1 MTPQNILEIVNCR
14 FRTEKS
20 LISTVT
26 LPKFLNSG
34 KLESRD
40 VCFYKINRL
49 SFDEDYP
56 HREAFENVLLALDN
70 PAFNL
75 VYILSGDEFGIELYI
90 GVVKNANEYVSSS
103 SNRLSASN
111 YGEIIEKSFV
121 GNFGG
126 SIVEK
131 VKGADLEECI
141 LSADRKYKN
150 GGVIVGVPSE
160 NEKQSDN
167 GKGFQ
172 GIDRLINS
180 MIGTRWR
187 LIVVAEPISKSDIND
202 WQQEIYQIYNKIAPF
217 AKSSVQQSTNS
228 GTSTTTGTSRS
239 DTQGA
244 NFSKGH
250 SSGSGTSHQSG
261 DNSSSKNSGHNESHG
276 ESKSHTDGSSRSET
290 QNSGTAQSMTAEIT
304 NKNVQE
310 TLNYIDEELLER
322 IKPAIG
328 RGMFKTAV
336 YYMADLPTNANRL
349 KIGIKSLL
357 QGDSSSYS
365 PLTAYDFDLKNNDAV
380 AAIKTFQNNFTSR
393 GTIPDEHLTLASR
406 PHDNNK
412 LWLSTLLTVD
422 EVALLAGL
430 PQREIPGIS
439 VVEGVE
445 FGLNVNKNGEIILG
459 NLMQKGRILENMPL
473 KLQKDFL
480 SKHTFI
486 AGVTGSGKT
495 TTCHKLLKE
504 SAVPFMVIEPAK
516 TEYRALLNLKEQ
528 FGNCIVFTVGNEE
541 IAPLRFNPFEF
552 VQGENLSAHI
562 DMLKAAF
569 TTAFPMEGSMPQ
581 LLEEAIYKCYED
593 KGWNV
598 DTGRNDKIS
607 KYDGYKFGDEFSDKY
622 DAFPILSDFLN
633 ALTHVV
639 NEKNFDS
646 RLRDDYIGSL
656 VSRFSNLRKGAKG
669 RMFNTAHSIDF
680 AKLIDKNVIIELENL
695 KSSEDKALLMGFI
708 LARLSEV
715 IRQRHRKDRNFK
727 HITLVEE
734 AHRLLSRVEYG
745 DSGAKKASVETFTDL
760 LAEVRKYGEGLI
772 IVDQIPNKLAP
783 EVIKNT
789 NTKIIHKILARDDK
803 ETVGDAMLMDD
814 KQKNFLSALDP
825 GQAIVFTEG
834 ISKPVHITVKSVT
847 DTSGDEIP
855 DDIVKSNFNKYLDKG
870 RLKKIYFDGRFVHEF
885 YSEFKNQLNGLVE
898 NYTENKPLSVDL
910 KFLQSIQEHLKCNP
924 IEGIDEK
931 YVLSAL
937 SREKTK
943 QMLMNEDFFERLF
956 NFVLNTFMY
965 GDTIKNISE
974 IQIANLMKFLRERG
988 QNN

>member
-1 MTPQNILEIVNCR
+1 MSESIIPQKISDIVN
-14 FRTEKS
+14 FRLQDEQTA
-20 LISTVT
+20 ISTVT
-26 LPKFLNSG
+26 LPKFLRGG

-40 VCFYKINRL
+40 VCFYKITRL

-56 HREAFENVLLALDN
+56 HREAFENVLLTLDN

-90 GVVKNANEYVSSS
+90 GVVKNKNSSES
-103 SNRLSASN
+103 RLNASN
-111 YGEIIEKSFV
+111 YGEIIEKSFA

-131 VKGADLEECI
+131 VKGLDLEENI

-150 GGVIVGVPSE
+150 GGIIVGVPSE

-167 GKGFQ
+167 TKGFQ

-180 MIGTRWR
+180 MIGTKWR
-187 LIVVAEPISKSDIND
+187 LIVVAEPVLKSEITD
-202 WQQEIYQIYNKIAPF
+202 WQQEIYKIYDKISPF
-217 AKSSVQQSTNS
+217 AKSSLQQSTNS
-228 GTSTTTGTSRS
+228 GSSTTTGTSQS

-244 NFSKGH
+244 NFSKSH
-250 SSGSGTSHQSG
+250 SSGNGTSHQSG
-261 DNSSSKNSGHNESHG
+261 DNGSSKNTSESESNG

-290 QNSGTAQSMTAEIT
+290 KNSGTAQSVTTETA

-310 TLNYIDEELLER
+310 ILKYIDEELLKR
-322 IKPAIG
+322 ITSGIG
-328 RGMFKTAV
+328 RGIFKTAV
-336 YYMADLPTNANRL
+336 YYMADLPTTANRL

-365 PLTAYDFDLKNNDAV
+365 SLTAYDFNLQNNDAV
-380 AAIKTFQNNFTSR
+380 GAIKTFQNNFTSR
-393 GTIPDEHLTLASR
+393 GTTLDEHLTLASR
-406 PHDNNK
+406 PHDERK
-412 LWLSTLLTVD
+412 LWLSTFLTVD

-430 PQREIPGIS
+430 PQKEIPGIS

-445 FGLNVNKNGEIILG
+445 FGLNVNKTGDIILG
-459 NLMQKGRILENMPL
+459 NLMQKGRELENMPL
-473 KLQKDFL
+473 RLQKNFL

-495 TTCHKLLKE
+495 TTCQKLLKE

-516 TEYRALLNLKEQ
+516 TEYRALLNFREK
-528 FGNCIVFTVGNEE
+528 FGSCIVFTVGNEE
-541 IAPLRFNPFEF
+541 VAPLRFNPFEF
-552 VQGENLSAHI
+552 IRGENLSAHI

-593 KGWNV
+593 KGWNI
-598 DTGRNDKIS
+598 DTSRNDKIA
-607 KYDGYKFGDEFSDKY
+607 KYENYQIGDEFTDKY
-622 DAFPILSDFLN
+622 DAFPILSEFLN

-669 RMFNTAHSIDF
+669 RMFNTAHSVNF
-680 AKLIDKNVIIELENL
+680 EKLIDRNVIIELENL

-715 IRQRHRKDRNFK
+715 IRQRHRRDKNFK
-727 HITLVEE
+727 HVTLVEE

-772 IVDQIPNKLAP
+772 IVDQIPNKLAA

-814 KQKNFLSALDP
+814 KQKNFLSALEP
-825 GQAIVFTEG
+825 GQAIIFTEG
-834 ISKPVHITVKSVT
+834 ISKPVHVTVQSVT
-847 DTSGDEIP
+847 DTSSDEIP
-855 DDIVKSNFNKYLDKG
+855 DEVVKSNFNNYLEKSK
-870 RLKKIYFDGRFVHEF
+870 LKKIYFDSRFVQEF
-885 YSEFKNQLNGLVE
+885 YSKFNDELKKLHE
-898 NYTENKPLSVDL
+898 DYTQNKIL
-910 KFLQSIQEHLKCNP
+910 KSDGKLLQSIQEYLKFNP
-924 IEGIDEK
+924 LEGIDEK
-931 YVLSAL
+931 YILTAL
-937 SREKTK
+937 AREKTK
-943 QMLMNEDFFERLF
+943 QMLLNEVFFERLTK
-956 NFVLNTFMY
+956 FVLNISACS
-965 GDTIKNISE
+965 DTLNNVSE
-974 IQIANLMKFLRERG
+974 IQLANLMKFLRERG

>member
-1 MTPQNILEIVNCR
+1 MIKDVTPQNISEIVNCR
-14 FRTEKS
+14 FKEET

-26 LPKFLNSG
+26 LPKFLSSG

-40 VCFYKINRL
+40 VCFYKISRL

-56 HREAFENVLLALDN
+56 HREAFENVLLTLDN

-90 GVVKNANEYVSSS
+90 GIVKNSNESAS
-103 SNRLSASN
+103 RLSASN
-111 YGEIIEKSFV
+111 YGEIIEKSFT

-131 VKGADLEECI
+131 VRGAELEENI

-150 GGVIVGVPSE
+150 GGIIVGVPSE

-180 MIGTRWR
+180 MIGTKWR
-187 LIVVAEPISKSDIND
+187 LIVVAEPVSKSEINN
-202 WQQEIYQIYNKIAPF
+202 WQQEIYKIYDKIAPF
-217 AKSSVQQSTNS
+217 AKSSVQQSVNS
-228 GTSTTTGTSRS
+228 GNSITTGTSHS

-244 NFSKGH
+244 NFNKSH

-261 DNSSSKNSGHNESHG
+261 DNGSSKNTSESESNG
-276 ESKSHTDGSSRSET
+276 ESKSHSDSSSRSET
-290 QNSGTAQSMTAEIT
+290 KNSGTAQAKTTEII
-304 NKNVQE
+304 NKSIQE
-310 TLNYIDEELLER
+310 TLNYIDEELLKR
-322 IKPAIG
+322 IKANIG
-328 RGMFKTAV
+328 RGIFKTAV

-380 AAIKTFQNNFTSR
+380 GAIRTFQNNFTSR
-393 GTIPDEHLTLASR
+393 GVAPDEHLTLASR

-412 LWLSTLLTVD
+412 IWLSTFLTVD

-430 PQREIPGIS
+430 PQKEIPGIS

-445 FGLNVNKNGEIILG
+445 FGLNVNKTGDIVLG
-459 NLMQKGRILENMPL
+459 NLMQKGRELENMPL
-473 KLQKDFL
+473 RLQKNFL

-486 AGVTGSGKT
+486 AGITGSGKT
-495 TTCHKLLKE
+495 TTCQKLLKE

-516 TEYRALLNLKEQ
+516 TEYRTLLNLKEK
-528 FGNCIVFTVGNEE
+528 FGSCIVFTVGNEE
-541 IAPLRFNPFEF
+541 VAPLRFNPFEF
-552 VQGENLSAHI
+552 IRGENLSAHI

-598 DTGRNDKIS
+598 DTGRNDKIA
-607 KYDGYKFGDEFSDKY
+607 KYDGYENGDEFTDKY
-622 DAFPILSDFLN
+622 DAFPILSEFLN

-639 NEKNFDS
+639 NEKNFDN

-669 RMFNTAHSIDF
+669 RMFNTAHSVNF
-680 AKLIDKNVIIELENL
+680 EKLIDRNVIIELENL

-715 IRQRHRKDRNFK
+715 IRQRHRRDKNFK
-727 HITLVEE
+727 HVTLVEE

-772 IVDQIPNKLAP
+772 IVDQIPNKLAS

-814 KQKNFLSALDP
+814 KQKNFLSALEP
-825 GQAIVFTEG
+825 GQAIIFTEG
-834 ISKPVHITVKSVT
+834 ISKPVHVTVKSIT
-847 DTSGDEIP
+847 DTGGEEIP
-855 DDIVKSNFNKYLDKG
+855 DEIVKSNFNKYLGKSK
-870 RLKKIYFDGRFVHEF
+870 LQKIYLDSRFVQEF
-885 YSEFKNQLNGLVE
+885 YPAFKVVLNRLVE
-898 NYTENKPLSVDL
+898 NYIVNKPLSADS
-910 KFLQSIQEHLKCNP
+910 KFLQSIQEYLNFNSV
-924 IEGIDEK
+924 EGVDEK
-931 YVLSAL
+931 YILQAL
-937 SREKTK
+937 AREKTK
-943 QMLMNEDFFERLF
+943 QMLMNERFFERLS
-956 NFVLNTFMY
+956 NFVLNIFLY
-965 GDTIKNISE
+965 GDTLNNISE
-974 IQIANLMKFLRERG
+974 VQLANLMKFLSEHG
-988 QNN
+988 KNN

>member
-1 MTPQNILEIVNCR
+1 MIPQNISEIVNCR
-14 FRTEKS
+14 LKEEI

-26 LPKFLNSG
+26 LPKFLNGG

-56 HREAFENVLLALDN
+56 HREAFENVLLTLDN
-70 PAFNL
+70 PAFNF

-90 GVVKNANEYVSSS
+90 GIVKNSNESTS
-103 SNRLSASN
+103 RLSASN
-111 YGEIIEKSFV
+111 YGEIIEKSFS

-131 VKGADLEECI
+131 VRGLDLEENI

-180 MIGTRWR
+180 MIGTKWR
-187 LIVVAEPISKSDIND
+187 LIVVAEPVTKSDIND
-202 WQQEIYQIYNKIAPF
+202 WQQEIYKIYDKISPF

-228 GTSTTTGTSRS
+228 GNSITTGTSHS

-244 NFSKGH
+244 NFSKSH
-250 SSGSGTSHQSG
+250 SSGTSNG
-261 DNSSSKNSGHNESHG
+261 DSESSRNSQESESNG
-276 ESKSHTDGSSRSET
+276 ENKSHTNSSSRSET
-290 QNSGTAQSMTAEIT
+290 KNSGTAQSTTTEIT

-310 TLNYIDEELLER
+310 ILNYIDEELLKR
-322 IKPAIG
+322 IKANIG
-328 RGMFKTAV
+328 RGIFKTAV

-365 PLTAYDFDLKNNDAV
+365 PLTAYDFDLKNNDAIG
-380 AAIKTFQNNFTSR
+380 AIKTFQNNFTSR
-393 GTIPDEHLTLASR
+393 GNFLDEHLTLESR
-406 PHDNNK
+406 PHDNRK
-412 LWLSTLLTVD
+412 LWLSTFLTVD

-430 PQREIPGIS
+430 PQKEIPGIS

-445 FGLNVNKNGEIILG
+445 FGLNVNKNGDIVLG
-459 NLMQKGRILENMPL
+459 NLMQKGRELENMPL

-480 SKHTFI
+480 SKHIFI

-495 TTCHKLLKE
+495 TTCQKLLKE
-504 SAVPFMVIEPAK
+504 AKIPFMVIEPAK
-516 TEYRALLNLKEQ
+516 TEYRALLNFKEN
-528 FGNCIVFTVGNEE
+528 FGNCIIFTVGNEE
-541 IAPLRFNPFEF
+541 VAPLRFNPFEF
-552 VQGENLSAHI
+552 IRGENLSSHI

-598 DTGRNDKIS
+598 DTGRNDKIA
-607 KYDGYKFGDEFSDKY
+607 KYENYQVGDEFTDKY
-622 DAFPILSDFLN
+622 DAFPILSEFLD

-639 NEKNFDS
+639 NEKNFDN

-669 RMFNTAHSIDF
+669 RMFNTAHSVNF
-680 AKLIDKNVIIELENL
+680 EKLIDRNVIIELENL

-715 IRQRHRKDRNFK
+715 IRQRHRRDKNFK

-772 IVDQIPNKLAP
+772 IVDQIPNKLAS

-814 KQKNFLSALDP
+814 KQKNFLSALET

-834 ISKPVHITVKSVT
+834 ISKPVHVTVKSVT
-847 DTSGDEIP
+847 DTSSDEIP
-855 DDIVKSNFNKYLDKG
+855 DEIVKSNFNNYLGKSKLQKIYLDS
-870 RLKKIYFDGRFVHEF
+870 RFVQEF
-885 YSEFKNQLNGLVE
+885 YPTFKIVLNRLVE
-898 NYTENKPLSVDL
+898 DYDTNKPLSVDS
-910 KFLQSIQEHLKCNP
+910 KFLQSIQEYLNCNP
-924 IEGIDEK
+924 IEGVDEK
-931 YVLSAL
+931 YILNVLA
-937 SREKTK
+937 REKSK
-943 QMLMNEDFFERLF
+943 QMLMDRKFFERLSDFILNIFF
-956 NFVLNTFMY
+956 N
-965 GDTIKNISE
+965 DDICENISE
-974 IQIANLMKFLRERG
+974 VQLANLMKFLKELG
-988 QNN
+988 KNN